1 MMKADLIAEYLCNH
15 QPYPVRSR
23 LLKDRDFI
31 SSYNLRSNAVITI
44 GGKIRVNQNEILP
57 AVRHALEHKG
67 SAPLSDVDGKKHF
80 VRLDQGH
87 IHFESSSKEL
97 EARLDNFLILSPDRE
112 ERIKKLRQ
120 LIDNLGPMAP
130 DFSGFIAEAE
140 KGELRYDQVDEL
152 LYEFSSGVAA
162 LQNHAKTAFN
172 THQATLENLVPSSLA
187 YYDCFCGPNPGN
199 VDPEE
204 YFGSVLPSYRKAL
217 IQRSIEDGLDVC
229 LQGALRD
236 DLMPG
241 VWTRGYSDDELWD
254 SLEVCDPFRDSFAL
268 LGALDIALWRQKDE
282 RYGSFAEK
290 AVIMLVKDEFP
301 RPDGIDVYEL
311 LPMLAGLILNRINVI
326 EGGALRPPYW
336 KRMCAWMQ
344 SGFLIRQTQN
354 LSLDLESLK
363 NWISANMTQAGNF
376 ACLLDLQQE
385 PMFQATE
392 MSQSSFRKEIL
403 GRLYIARN
411 RHKEDGRDIPKS
423 DDIDDAISRLKD
435 QGSPLGWALPG
446 PLEGHLRP
454 VEKGVKLP
462 EEGIKQFSEDLF
474 SDQAERVLSTLTYL
488 SQIYDLGEELLA
500 KVREVI
506 TKTNFDDE
514 FTGFPD
520 ILKRII
526 NTGFIA
532 CAHRDV
538 ELSCVIGTK
547 IVATSPWANSEYN
560 VGNIVQA
567 LLIAGA
573 AFQKESEWAKWFE
586 KQLAEVAYRL
596 PAGERTKEFL
606 SHIQELKKVLNL
618 KMGIHSQAEAI
629 ASAATYF

>member
-1 MMKADLIAEYLCNH
+1 MMKTDLMGEYLCNH
-15 QPYPVRSR
+15 QPHQIRSR
-23 LLKDRDFI
+23 LLKDKDFI
-31 SSYNLRSNAVITI
+31 SSYNLRLNAVITI
-44 GGKIRVNQNEILP
+44 GSKICVNQNEMLP
-57 AVRHALEHKG
+57 AIRQALEQKG
-67 SAPLSDVDGKKHF
+67 SIPLSDLDGKKHF

-87 IHFESSSKEL
+87 IQLESSSKQL
-97 EARLDNFLILSPDRE
+97 EARLDDFLILSPNRE
-112 ERIKKLRQ
+112 ERTKKLKQ

-130 DFSGFIAEAE
+130 DFSGLLAEAE
-140 KGELRYDQVDEL
+140 KGELSYDQVDEL

-162 LQNHAKTAFN
+162 LQNNAKRVFS
-172 THQATLENLVPSSLA
+172 THQAILENLVPSFLA

-204 YFGSVLPSYRKAL
+204 YFGSVLPRYRKAL

-254 SLEVCDPFRDSFAL
+254 SLEVCDSFRDPFAL
-268 LGALDIALWRQKDE
+268 LGALDIAIWRQKDE

-290 AVIMLVKDEFP
+290 AVNMLVKDEFP

-326 EGGALRPPYW
+326 EGGVLRPPYW

-363 NWISANMTQAGNF
+363 NWISTNMTQAGNF
-376 ACLLDLQQE
+376 ACLIDLQEE

-392 MSQSSFRKEIL
+392 MSRSSFRKEVL

-446 PLEGHLRP
+446 PLEGHRRP
-454 VEKGVKLP
+454 AEKGVKLP
-462 EEGIKQFSEDLF
+462 EEGIKQYSEDLF
-474 SDQAERVLSTLTYL
+474 SDETERVLSTLTYL
-488 SQIYDLGEELLA
+488 SQFYDLGEELLM

-506 TKTNFDDE
+506 TKTNFDNE
-514 FTGFPD
+514 FTGFPE
-520 ILKRII
+520 ILKRVID
-526 NTGFIA
+526 TGFIA
-532 CAHRDV
+532 SAHRDV
-538 ELSCVIGTK
+538 ELSHAVGAK
-547 IVATSPWANSEYN
+547 LVAASPWVNSEFN

-573 AFQKESEWAKWFE
+573 AFQGESEWANWLE

-629 ASAATYF
+629 ASAAT

>member
-1 MMKADLIAEYLCNH
+1 MMEADLIAEYLCNH
-15 QPYPVRSR
+15 QPHPVRSR

-44 GGKIRVNQNEILP
+44 GGKIHVNQNEMLP
-57 AVRHALEHKG
+57 AVKHAFEHKG
-67 SAPLSDVDGKKHF
+67 SVSLSDVDGKKHF

-87 IHFESSSKEL
+87 IYFESSSKEL
-97 EARLDNFLILSPDRE
+97 EVQLDNFLILSPNRE
-112 ERIKKLRQ
+112 ARTKKLRQ

-130 DFSGFIAEAE
+130 DFSGLIAEAE
-140 KGELRYDQVDEL
+140 TGELSYDQVDEL
-152 LYEFSSGVAA
+152 LYEFSSGVAV
-162 LQNHAKTAFN
+162 LQNHAKRAFD
-172 THQATLENLVPSSLA
+172 THKATLENLVPGSLA
-187 YYDCFCGPNPGN
+187 YYDFFCGPNPGN

-254 SLEVCDPFRDSFAL
+254 SLEICDPFRDPFAL

-282 RYGSFAEK
+282 RYRLFAEK
-290 AVIMLVKDEFP
+290 AVTMLINYEFP
-301 RPDGIDVYEL
+301 RSDGIDVYEL
-311 LPMLAGLILNRINVI
+311 LPLVARLILNRINVI

-344 SGFLIRQTQN
+344 AGFLVRQTQK
-354 LSLDLESLK
+354 LVLDLESLK
-363 NWISANMTQAGNF
+363 KWISANMTQAGNF

-385 PMFQATE
+385 PMFRATE
-392 MSQSSFRKEIL
+392 MSRSSFREEVL
-403 GRLYIARN
+403 GRLYVARN

-435 QGSPLGWALPG
+435 QGSPLGWVLPG
-446 PLEGHLRP
+446 PLEGHRP
-454 VEKGVKLP
+454 PNEKGFKLP
-462 EEGIKQFSEDLF
+462 EEGIKKFSEDLF
-474 SDQAERVLSTLTYL
+474 SDQAERVLSALAYL
-488 SQIYDLGEELLA
+488 SQFYDLGEKLLA
-500 KVREVI
+500 KIRAVI
-506 TKTNFDDE
+506 NKTNFDDE
-514 FTGFPD
+514 FSGFPE

-526 NTGFIA
+526 DAGFIA

-538 ELSCVIGTK
+538 GLSRAIAAK
-547 IVATSPWANSEYN
+547 IVSTSPWANSEYN
-560 VGNIVQA
+560 AGNIIQA

-573 AFQKESEWAKWFE
+573 AFQKEGEWAVWLEEQF
-586 KQLAEVAYRL
+586 AEVAYHL
-596 PAGERTKEFL
+596 PAGEKTKEFL
-606 SHIQELKKVLNL
+606 SHIQELKKALNL
-618 KMGIHSQAEAI
+618 KMGIHSRAEAI
-629 ASAATYF
+629 ASAAT

>member
-1 MMKADLIAEYLCNH
+1 MMKAELIAKYLWNH
-15 QPYPVRSR
+15 QPYPVRRR
-23 LLKDRDFI
+23 LLENKDFI
-31 SSYNLRSNAVITI
+31 SSYNLRPTAVIKI
-44 GGKIRVNQNEILP
+44 GGKIHVNQNEILP
-57 AVRHALEHKG
+57 AIRQALEQKK
-67 SAPLSDVDGKKHF
+67 SVPLSDLDGKKHF

-87 IHFESSSKEL
+87 LQFESVSKEL
-97 EARLDNFLILSPDRE
+97 EARLDDFLILSPNRE
-112 ERIKKLRQ
+112 VRTRKLKQ
-120 LIDNLGPMAP
+120 LIDTLGPMAP
-130 DFSGFIAEAE
+130 DFSGLISEAE
-140 KGELRYDQVDEL
+140 KGELSYDQAYEL
-152 LYEFSSGVAA
+152 LYEFSCGVAA
-162 LQNHAKTAFN
+162 LQNHTKSAFN
-172 THQATLENLVPSSLA
+172 SQQATLENLVPSSLA
-187 YYDCFCGPNPGN
+187 YYDYFCGPNPGN
-199 VDPEE
+199 LDPEE

-217 IQRSIEDGLDVC
+217 IQRNIVDGLDVC

-241 VWTRGYSDDELWD
+241 DWTIGYTDDELWD
-254 SLEVCDPFRDSFAL
+254 SLEACDPFRDPFAL
-268 LGALDIALWRQKDE
+268 LGTLDIALYRQKDE

-290 AVIMLVKDEFP
+290 ALTTLVKDEFP
-301 RPDGIDVYEL
+301 RNDGIDVYEL
-311 LPMLAGLILNRINVI
+311 LSMFAGLILNRINVI

-336 KRMCAWMQ
+336 KRMCAWIQ
-344 SGFLIRQTQN
+344 AGFVIRQTQK
-354 LSLDLESLK
+354 LVLDLEGMK
-363 NWISANMTQAGNF
+363 NWVSSNMTQAGNF
-376 ACLLDLQQE
+376 ACLLDLQHE

-392 MSQSSFRKEIL
+392 MSRSSFRKEVL
-403 GRLYIARN
+403 GRLYVARD
-411 RHKEDGRDIPKS
+411 RHKKDQRDIPKS

-454 VEKGVKLP
+454 AEKGVKLP
-462 EEGIKQFSEDLF
+462 EEGIKQFSKDLF
-474 SDQAERVLSTLTYL
+474 SDQAERVFSTLTYL

-514 FTGFPD
+514 FMGFPE

-526 NTGFIA
+526 DTGFIA

-547 IVATSPWANSEYN
+547 IVATSPWANSKYN

-573 AFQKESEWAKWFE
+573 AFQKEGEWAEWFE

-606 SHIQELKKVLNL
+606 SHIQELKKVLNI
-618 KMGIHSQAEAI
+618 KMGILSKAEAI
-629 ASAATYF
+629 ASAGT

>member
-1 MMKADLIAEYLCNH
+1 MKTELMAEYLCNH
-15 QPYPVRSR
+15 QPHQIRSR
-23 LLKDRDFI
+23 LLKDSGFI
-31 SSYNLRSNAVITI
+31 SSYNLRSNAVVTI
-44 GGKIRVNQNEILP
+44 GGKIHVNQNEMLP

-97 EARLDNFLILSPDRE
+97 EARLDDFLILSPNRE
-112 ERIKKLRQ
+112 VRTKKLKQ
-120 LIDNLGPMAP
+120 LIDTLGPMAP
-130 DFSGFIAEAE
+130 DFSDHISEAE
-140 KGELRYDQVDEL
+140 KGGLSYDQVYEL
-152 LYEFSSGVAA
+152 LYEFSCGVAA
-162 LQNHAKTAFN
+162 LQSHAKSAFN
-172 THQATLENLVPSSLA
+172 SQQATLENLVPSSLA
-187 YYDCFCGPNPGN
+187 YYDYFCGPNPGN
-199 VDPEE
+199 LDPEE

-229 LQGALRD
+229 LQGVLRD

-254 SLEVCDPFRDSFAL
+254 SLEVCDPFRDPFAL

-363 NWISANMTQAGNF
+363 NWVSTNMAQAGSF
-376 ACLLDLQQE
+376 ACLLDLQHE

-423 DDIDDAISRLKD
+423 DDIDDAISKN
-435 QGSPLGWALPG
+435 
-446 PLEGHLRP
+446 
-454 VEKGVKLP
+454 
-462 EEGIKQFSEDLF
+462 
-474 SDQAERVLSTLTYL
+474 LTVT
-488 SQIYDLGEELLA
+488 GEL
-500 KVREVI
+500 
-506 TKTNFDDE
+506 
-514 FTGFPD
+514 
-520 ILKRII
+520 I
-526 NTGFIA
+526 N
-532 CAHRDV
+532 V
-538 ELSCVIGTK
+538 
-547 IVATSPWANSEYN
+547 
-560 VGNIVQA
+560 NIS
-567 LLIAGA
+567 LN
-573 AFQKESEWAKWFE
+573 EW
-586 KQLAEVAYRL
+586 L
-596 PAGERTKEFL
+596 
-606 SHIQELKKVLNL
+606 
-618 KMGIHSQAEAI
+618 
-629 ASAATYF
+629 